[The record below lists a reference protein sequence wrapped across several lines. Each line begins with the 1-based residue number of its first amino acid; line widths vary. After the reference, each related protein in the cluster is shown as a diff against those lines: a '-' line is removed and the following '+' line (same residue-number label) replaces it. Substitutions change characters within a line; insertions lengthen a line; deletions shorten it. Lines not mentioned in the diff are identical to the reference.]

1 MSHGA
6 GPVDNRPMRVVFTR
20 ELDQGPLII
29 GIVTGAG
36 FSKGLEL
43 DDGLGKFA
51 HYSSIIQK
59 FEVFERIL
67 QDPEGKLCLAL
78 INDHIV
84 IGYLAGW
91 RPSENDRW
99 YAMGDVMFEMGAI
112 EVSRNYRGLGIADLL
127 FEAMMADEF
136 FEEKIAYMNGFS
148 WHWDLEGSGLT
159 MPEYR
164 RMMVNFVKRKG
175 FKELYTNEPNVAM
188 RDENFFTARIGSKV
202 SEEDIKKFKNL
213 RFGIKP

>member
-1 MSHGA
+1 MPQES
-6 GPVDNRPMRVVFTR
+6 GPVDSSPVRAAFTR
-20 ELDQGPLII
+20 QLDSGPLTV
-29 GIVTGAG
+29 GPVTGTG

-43 DDGLGKFA
+43 DNGLGKFA

-59 FEVFERIL
+59 LDVFESIV
-67 QDPEGKLCLAL
+67 QGPEGKLCLAL
-78 INDHIV
+78 LNDKVV

-99 YAMGDVMFEMGAI
+99 RALEDLMFEMGAI
-112 EVSRNYRGLGIADLL
+112 EVSRNYRGQGIGDLL

-148 WHWDLEGSGLT
+148 WHWDLEGTGLT

-188 RDENFFTARIGSKV
+188 RDENFFAARIGSKV